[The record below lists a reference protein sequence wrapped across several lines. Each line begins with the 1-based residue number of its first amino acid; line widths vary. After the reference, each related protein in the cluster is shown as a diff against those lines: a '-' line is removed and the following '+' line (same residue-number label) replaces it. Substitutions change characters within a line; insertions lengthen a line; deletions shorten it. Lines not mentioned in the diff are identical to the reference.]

1 MSLFDNRRTTY
12 AFLSVLAIMGCSKKD
27 EAKPTPTPPATI
39 APANATKPTETNP
52 TVEPELLDGD
62 TGDRKALLALP
73 IGDGI
78 GYMSGNYGTSHNHPA
93 MYADTERKVFVL
105 MGRKGKG
112 EVPFAKV
119 DDALAA
125 YEQFLLQHGYAANGK
140 PAPDEHQKIMVDGK
154 EMVVMTMSELMPEMS
169 TETKAKYTD
178 RQYKVLRNTTGT
190 DGYKQFSG
198 NVTEFPPHPL
208 MFAGA
213 EQVFVV
219 GPDTDKQFPIAQATE
234 AFKEYREMLKRTKIV
249 P

>member
-1 MSLFDNRRTTY
+1 MKC
-12 AFLSVLAIMGCSKKD
+12 AMVLGAVLLAAGCKEQSK
-27 EAKPTPTPPATI
+27 AQRVPATVPASTGSTTKA
-39 APANATKPTETNP
+39 APA
-52 TVEPELLDGD
+52 EPVLPEGEA
-62 TGDRKALLALP
+62 GDRKALLALP
-73 IGDGI
+73 IVDGI

-93 MYADTERKVFVL
+93 MFADPARKVFVL
-105 MGRKGKG
+105 MGKKGKA

-140 PAPDEHQKIMVDGK
+140 EAPDDHQKIMVDGK
-154 EMVVMTMSELMPEMS
+154 EMVVMTMQELMPEMS
-169 TETKAKYTD
+169 SETKARFTE

-190 DGYKQFSG
+190 AGYQQLSG
-198 NVTEFPPHPL
+198 HVTEFPPHPL

-219 GPDTDKQFPIAQATE
+219 GPGTDKSFPIAKASE
-234 AFKEYREMLKRTKIV
+234 AFAEYRQLLTRTKIV